1 MIRERY
7 EQFDVL
13 KFWAILWVVI
23 GHFADYR
30 SSSGLFQS
38 VFLFAYSWHMPLFI
52 LLAGL
57 FDRPRD
63 AFPGGKVA
71 SYVVLGLLFKLVAFF
86 VDLLLGYRSFWLLGD
101 AGAPWFM
108 FAIAGWIALAWL
120 FRRMPFLPVLAASL
134 VLSLAVGYD
143 NGVGDYLYLSRIVA
157 LFPIYWVGFKLSSGD
172 VLKTMQRSWILIV
185 SVFLLA
191 GWGVACLVEA
201 EAIQFLRPMFT
212 WRNPYSV
219 LEMGGGMFWRVVAY
233 AVAGLLTAAHLGVFL
248 NLKLPAFFSEI
259 GKRTLSVYFW
269 HTPAI
274 TILVASGFYNTL
286 FYVGPV
292 GKLALLFIGALMC
305 WLFSRDL
312 FMRPLER
319 VRASI
324 GATIECKTL

>member
-1 MIRERY
+1 M
-7 EQFDVL
+7 FDHPRDEFPAGKVIFL
-13 KFWAILWVVI
+13 LALGILYKLLNYYV
-23 GHFADYR
+23 G
-30 SSSGLFQS
+30 
-38 VFLFAYSWHMPLFI
+38 I
-52 LLAGL
+52 LLG
-57 FDRPRD
+57 
-63 AFPGGKVA
+63 
-71 SYVVLGLLFKLVAFF
+71 S
-86 VDLLLGYRSFWLLGD
+86 RSFWLLGD

-108 FAIAGWIALAWL
+108 FAMAGWIVLAWL
-120 FRRMPFLPVLAASL
+120 FRRMPFVPVLAASL

-143 NGVGDYLYLSRIVA
+143 NGVGDYLYLSRIVT
-157 LFPIYWVGFKLSSGD
+157 LFPIYWVGFKLCASD
-172 VLKTMQRSWILIV
+172 VLKMVQHRWVLIV
-185 SVFLLA
+185 SASMLI

-201 EAIQFLRPMFT
+201 ETIQYLRPMFT

-286 FYVGPV
+286 FYAGPV
-292 GKLALLFIGALMC
+292 GKLALLAMGAFMC
-305 WLFSRDL
+305 WLFSRDI

-319 VRASI
+319 VRSSI
-324 GATIECKTL
+324 DAAIDG

>member
-1 MIRERY
+1 MRY
-7 EQFDVL
+7 EQFDAL
-13 KFWAILWVVI
+13 KCWAILWVVL
-23 GHFADYR
+23 GHLADYR
-30 SSSGLFQS
+30 SGSGLFQS
-38 VFLFAYSWHMPLFI
+38 IFLFAYAWHMPVFI
-52 LLAGL
+52 FLSGL

-63 AFPGGKVA
+63 EFPAGKVA
-71 SYVVLGLLFKLVAFF
+71 FFLAIGILYKLLNFYVGY
-86 VDLLLGYRSFWLLGD
+86 LLGSRSFWLLGD

-108 FAIAGWIALAWL
+108 FAMAGWMALAWL
-120 FRRMPFLPVLAASL
+120 LRRMPFLPVLAVSL

-172 VLKTMQRSWILIV
+172 VLKAMRRSWILIV
-185 SVFLLA
+185 SAFLLA

-292 GKLALLFIGALMC
+292 GKLALLVIGALMC

-319 VRASI
+319 LRASI

>member
-1 MIRERY
+1 MNNSTRLSAGRSY
-7 EQFDVL
+7 GWFLVTL
-13 KFWAILWVVI
+13 PTI
-23 GHFADYR
+23 GLEAAYSR
-30 SSSGLFQS
+30 
-38 VFLFAYSWHMPLFI
+38 AYSWHMPVFI
-52 LLAGL
+52 FLSGL

-63 AFPGGKVA
+63 EFPAGKVA
-71 SYVVLGLLFKLVAFF
+71 FFLAVGILYKLLNFYVGY
-86 VDLLLGYRSFWLLGD
+86 LLGSRSFWLLGD

-185 SVFLLA
+185 FVFLLA

-201 EAIQFLRPMFT
+201 EEIQFLRPMFT

-286 FYVGPV
+286 LYVGPV

-319 VRASI
+319 ARASI